1 MKKNTKNDEKSEN
14 ELKTIKLLQ
23 RRKTEIKQS
32 FSDHSI
38 IKQSYNDESKFV
50 SPCKNQTLTN
60 IGNSGPTII
69 ENYFG
74 FQGINNMNI
83 LKKGFEKQPS
93 SILCGD
99 SSFYLLYK
107 IFKKDKTFTFPV
119 PTTLILNSW
128 FRSPV
133 LIKNSNKLEF
143 EYIDGG
149 TTQIKEKFYEILEK
163 NKMKMQMPVGLIKY
177 PNGRKRLLFNPEEVY
192 ENFPDLSQ
200 NMTLQS
206 FISPKGLRATKFRV
220 LWGKNS
226 SKIFIVTNNLRL
238 DFKEDL
244 TKNNKKQNDK
254 PDIKTSVINHAK
266 IIKYIK
272 NFNLDHLPDLNQMP
286 QEKKNIYEI
295 FREDPTKPKIIV
307 PKVENLELSK
317 SDRYLT
323 HIDLSKCQFYEG
335 KNSGYNEII
344 RLTEYLREKINNFAL
359 KSEIIDEFAV
369 DFLQDNSGQWIF
381 LKIVYGATK
390 KISKVRFS
398 SEYMKNKCFST
409 KFNDN
414 FNYKADLTIIK
425 NLLNPKSTPE
435 SFLQKSFSYYK
446 KLYEFY

>member
-1 MKKNTKNDEKSEN
+1 
-14 ELKTIKLLQ
+14 
-23 RRKTEIKQS
+23 
-32 FSDHSI
+32 
-38 IKQSYNDESKFV
+38 
-50 SPCKNQTLTN
+50 
-60 IGNSGPTII
+60 
-69 ENYFG
+69 
-74 FQGINNMNI
+74 MNI

-254 PDIKTSVINHAK
+254 PDIKTSVIN
-266 IIKYIK
+266 
-272 NFNLDHLPDLNQMP
+272 
-286 QEKKNIYEI
+286 
-295 FREDPTKPKIIV
+295 
-307 PKVENLELSK
+307 
-317 SDRYLT
+317 
-323 HIDLSKCQFYEG
+323 
-335 KNSGYNEII
+335 
-344 RLTEYLREKINNFAL
+344 
-359 KSEIIDEFAV
+359 
-369 DFLQDNSGQWIF
+369 
-381 LKIVYGATK
+381 
-390 KISKVRFS
+390 
-398 SEYMKNKCFST
+398 
-409 KFNDN
+409 
-414 FNYKADLTIIK
+414 
-425 NLLNPKSTPE
+425 
-435 SFLQKSFSYYK
+435 
-446 KLYEFY
+446 

>member
-143 EYIDGG
+143 EFIDGG

-226 SKIFIVTNNLRL
+226 SKM
-238 DFKEDL
+238 D
-244 TKNNKKQNDK
+244 
-254 PDIKTSVINHAK
+254 
-266 IIKYIK
+266 
-272 NFNLDHLPDLNQMP
+272 M
-286 QEKKNIYEI
+286 
-295 FREDPTKPKIIV
+295 
-307 PKVENLELSK
+307 
-317 SDRYLT
+317 
-323 HIDLSKCQFYEG
+323 
-335 KNSGYNEII
+335 
-344 RLTEYLREKINNFAL
+344 
-359 KSEIIDEFAV
+359 
-369 DFLQDNSGQWIF
+369 
-381 LKIVYGATK
+381 
-390 KISKVRFS
+390 
-398 SEYMKNKCFST
+398 
-409 KFNDN
+409 
-414 FNYKADLTIIK
+414 
-425 NLLNPKSTPE
+425 
-435 SFLQKSFSYYK
+435 
-446 KLYEFY
+446 